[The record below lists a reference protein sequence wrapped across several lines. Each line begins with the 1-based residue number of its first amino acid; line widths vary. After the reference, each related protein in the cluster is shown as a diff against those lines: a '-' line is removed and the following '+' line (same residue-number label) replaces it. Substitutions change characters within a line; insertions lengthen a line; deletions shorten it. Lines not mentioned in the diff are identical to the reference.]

1 MKDSFGSAYMIYIFI
16 FFVIIFITF
25 ISLILKYAQAFKVKD
40 NIISIIEEYEGYT
53 NSYEAI
59 DYIEEYIENNTS
71 YRPEDLSASTLSK
84 RVGDKCSSTYKFCV
98 GEHSDNSGRKY
109 YTVYTFVTWNFPFL
123 GLGGT
128 WEIQGETRPV
138 VSNVVSDY
146 K

>member
-1 MKDSFGSAYMIYIFI
+1 MKDSFGSAYMIYVFI

-40 NIISIIEEYEGYT
+40 QIISIIEEYEGYT

-59 DYIEEYIENNTS
+59 NYIEDYIENNTS
-71 YRPEDLSASTLSK
+71 YRPEVNNSTLNK
-84 RVGDKCSSTYKFCV
+84 RAGDMCSSTYKFCV
-98 GEHSDNSGRKY
+98 GEHSDSNGRKY
-109 YTVYTFVTWNFPFL
+109 YTVYTFVSWSFPFF
-123 GLGGT
+123 GLANT